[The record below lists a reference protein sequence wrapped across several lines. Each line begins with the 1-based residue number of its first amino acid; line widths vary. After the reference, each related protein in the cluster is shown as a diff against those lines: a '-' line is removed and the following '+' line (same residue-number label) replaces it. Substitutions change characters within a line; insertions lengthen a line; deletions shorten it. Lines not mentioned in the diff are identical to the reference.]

1 MDLQELQVVAPAAF
15 SDSPAPHVSDRYQ
28 HVRTADIVEQMMSD
42 GFTIK
47 SASQQ
52 KTQKRTAGQEAFQ
65 KHRITMRMPTD
76 NGDTRKLGSI
86 FPTVNIVNSGNWSST
101 FIMAVGLYRLVCENG
116 MIAPFGAAN
125 ETIKIRHDRI
135 NEDTQ
140 AAIQRAIDS
149 APGLFGFAEMCQ
161 GTNLSQEQ
169 VRMFGLEAAR
179 LRFNV
184 KPEDTCD
191 ERMVRGLLQVRR
203 RDDAPSDLW
212 SVFNRVQEN
221 GTHGGFKIP
230 DANGRLRSVRARRSI
245 AADTDWNQL
254 LWGLTQDW
262 ASRMN

>member
-15 SDSPAPHVSDRYQ
+15 SDTPAPHVSDRYQ
-28 HVRTADIVEQMMSD
+28 HVRTADIVEQMMND

-52 KTQKRTAGQEAFQ
+52 KTQKRTAGNEAFQ

-140 AAIQRAIDS
+140 AGIQRAIDA

-161 GTNLSQEQ
+161 GTELGTDE
-169 VRMFGLEAAR
+169 VRQFANEAAR
-179 LRFNV
+179 LRFGIN
-184 KPEDTCD
+184 PEESVD
-191 ERMVRGLLQVRR
+191 ESMIQGLLRVRR
-203 RDDAPSDLW
+203 YDDKPNDLW

-221 GTHGGFKIP
+221 GTRGGFKIP
-230 DANGRLRSVRARRSI
+230 DANNRMRRVRERRNI
-245 AADTDWNQL
+245 VADTDWNQG
-254 LWGLTQDW
+254 LWTITQDW

>member
-28 HVRTADIVEQMMSD
+28 HVRTADIVEQMMND

-52 KTQKRTAGQEAFQ
+52 KTQKRTAGNESFQ
-65 KHRITMRMPTD
+65 KHRVTMRMPTD

-125 ETIKIRHDRI
+125 ETIRIRHDRI

-140 AAIQRAIDS
+140 ASIQRAIDA
-149 APGLFGFAEMCQ
+149 APNLFGFADTCQ
-161 GTNLSQEQ
+161 GTNLSDLE
-169 VRMFGLEAAR
+169 VRQFAREAAR
-179 LRFNV
+179 LRFGLD
-184 KPEDTCD
+184 PEDSVD
-191 ERMVRGLLQVRR
+191 DLMINGLTQVRR
-203 RDDAPSDLW
+203 SADAPTDLW

-221 GTHGGFKIP
+221 GTRGGFRIP
-230 DANGRLRSVRARRSI
+230 DANNRLRRVRERRNI
-245 AADTDWNQL
+245 VADTDWNQG
-254 LWGLTQDW
+254 LWGITQDW

>member
-15 SDSPAPHVSDRYQ
+15 SDTPAPHVSDRYQ
-28 HVRTADIVEQMMSD
+28 HVRTADIVEQMMND

-52 KTQKRTAGQEAFQ
+52 KTQKRTAGNEAFQ
-65 KHRITMRMPTD
+65 KHRITMRMPMD

-140 AAIQRAIDS
+140 AGIQRAIDA
-149 APGLFGFAEMCQ
+149 APGLFGFADMCQ
-161 GTNLSQEQ
+161 GTELGTDE
-169 VRMFGLEAAR
+169 VRQFANEAAR
-179 LRFNV
+179 LRFAI
-184 KPEDTCD
+184 KPEESVD
-191 ERMVRGLLQVRR
+191 ESMVQGLLRVRR
-203 RDDAPSDLW
+203 YDDKPNDLW

-221 GTHGGFKIP
+221 GTRGGFRIP
-230 DANGRLRSVRARRSI
+230 DANGRLRRVRERRNI
-245 AADTDWNQL
+245 VADTDWNQG

-262 ASRMN
+262 ASRLN

>member
-1 MDLQELQVVAPAAF
+1 MQLEELQVVAPAAF
-15 SDSPAPHVSDRYQ
+15 SDTPAPHVSDRYQ

-125 ETIKIRHDRI
+125 ETIKIRHDKI
-135 NEDTQ
+135 NEDTK
-140 AAIQRAIDS
+140 AGIQRAIDA
-149 APGLFGFAEMCQ
+149 APSLFGFADMCQ
-161 GTNLSQEQ
+161 GTNLSDGD
-169 VRMFGLEAAR
+169 VRQFAREAAR
-179 LRFNV
+179 LRFGLD
-184 KPEDTCD
+184 PEDSVD
-191 ERMVRGLLQVRR
+191 DLMINGLTQVRR
-203 RDDAPSDLW
+203 SADAPTDLW

-221 GTHGGFKIP
+221 GTRGGFKVP
-230 DANGRLRSVRARRSI
+230 DANNRLRRVRERRSI
-245 AADTDWNQL
+245 VADTDWNQG
-254 LWGLTQDW
+254 LWAITQDW

>member
-15 SDSPAPHVSDRYQ
+15 SDTPAPHVSDRYQ

-42 GFTIK
+42 GFVIK

-52 KTQKRTAGQEAFQ
+52 KTQKRTAGNEAFQ

-76 NGDTRKLGSI
+76 DRDTRKLGSI

-140 AAIQRAIDS
+140 AAVQRAIEA

-161 GTNLSQEQ
+161 GTELASDE
-169 VRMFGLEAAR
+169 VRQFANEAAR
-179 LRFNV
+179 LRFGI
-184 KPEDTCD
+184 KPEDSVD
-191 ERMVRGLLQVRR
+191 DSMIRGLLQARR
-203 RDDAPSDLW
+203 RDDLPNDLW

-221 GTHGGFKIP
+221 GPRGGFRIP
-230 DANGRLRSVRARRSI
+230 DANNRMRRVRERRNI
-245 AADTDWNQL
+245 VADTDWNQG
-254 LWGLTQDW
+254 LWAITQDW
-262 ASRMN
+262 ASRRN